1 MELWQEI
8 ISVIISNSIFAILFV
23 YLFYYQLRDSKRRE
37 EKYQKTIEQ
46 LSEHLGVIEQI
57 KEDVE
62 YLKDVVTPKRRK
74 KDEVNDQI
82 QTND

>member
-8 ISVIISNSIFAILFV
+8 ISVIISNGIFAILFV

-74 KDEVNDQI
+74 KDEVRDQI
-82 QTND
+82 QTHD

>member
-8 ISVIISNSIFAILFV
+8 VSVIISNGIFAILFV

-46 LSEHLGVIEQI
+46 LSQHLGVIEQI

-74 KDEVNDQI
+74 KDDVQTEV
-82 QTND
+82 QTSD

>member
-8 ISVIISNSIFAILFV
+8 ISVIISNGIFAILFV

-62 YLKDVVTPKRRK
+62 YLKDVVTPKRRR

-82 QTND
+82 QPND

>member
-8 ISVIISNSIFAILFV
+8 ISVIISNGIFAILFV

-62 YLKDVVTPKRRK
+62 YLKDVVTPKRRR
-74 KDEVNDQI
+74 KDEVRDQT

>member
-8 ISVIISNSIFAILFV
+8 VSVIISNGIFAILFV
-23 YLFYYQLRDSKRRE
+23 YLFYYQLKDSKRRE

-46 LSEHLGVIEQI
+46 LSQHLGVIEQI

-74 KDEVNDQI
+74 RDEVQTEV

>member
-8 ISVIISNSIFAILFV
+8 ISVIISNGIFTILFI

-62 YLKDVVTPKRRK
+62 YLKDVVTPKRRR

>member
-1 MELWQEI
+1 MDLWQEI
-8 ISVIISNSIFAILFV
+8 ISVIISNGIFAILFV

-74 KDEVNDQI
+74 KDEVHDQT

>member
-8 ISVIISNSIFAILFV
+8 ISVIISNGIFAILFV

-57 KEDVE
+57 KEDAE
-62 YLKDVVTPKRRK
+62 YLKDVVTPKRRR

>member
-8 ISVIISNSIFAILFV
+8 ISVIISNGIFAILFV

-62 YLKDVVTPKRRK
+62 YLKDVVTPKRRR
-74 KDEVNDQI
+74 KDEVNDRI

>member
-8 ISVIISNSIFAILFV
+8 ISVIISNGIFAILFV
-23 YLFYYQLRDSKRRE
+23 YLFYYQLKDSKRRE

-74 KDEVNDQI
+74 KDDI
-82 QTND
+82 QTEIQTSD

>member
-8 ISVIISNSIFAILFV
+8 ISVIISNGIFAILFV

>member
-8 ISVIISNSIFAILFV
+8 VSVIISNGIFAILFV
-23 YLFYYQLRDSKRRE
+23 YLFYYQLKDSKRRE

-46 LSEHLGVIEQI
+46 LSQHLGVIEQI

-74 KDEVNDQI
+74 RDEVQTEVQAND
-82 QTND
+82 

>member
-8 ISVIISNSIFAILFV
+8 VSVIISNGIFAILFV
-23 YLFYYQLRDSKRRE
+23 YLFYYQLKDSKRRE

-46 LSEHLGVIEQI
+46 LSQHLGVIEQI

-74 KDEVNDQI
+74 KDDVQTEV
-82 QTND
+82 QTGD

>member
-1 MELWQEI
+1 ML
-8 ISVIISNSIFAILFV
+8 LFV

-62 YLKDVVTPKRRK
+62 YLKDVVTPKRRR
-74 KDEVNDQI
+74 KDD
-82 QTND
+82 T

>member
-8 ISVIISNSIFAILFV
+8 ISVIISNGIFAILFV

-46 LSEHLGVIEQI
+46 LSEHLCVIEQI

-62 YLKDVVTPKRRK
+62 YLKDVVTPKRRR

>member
-8 ISVIISNSIFAILFV
+8 ISVIISNGIFAILFV

-57 KEDVE
+57 NEDVE
-62 YLKDVVTPKRRK
+62 YLKDVVTPKRRR

>member
-8 ISVIISNSIFAILFV
+8 ISVIISNGIFAILFV
-23 YLFYYQLRDSKRRE
+23 YLFYYQLKDSKRRE

-46 LSEHLGVIEQI
+46 LSQHIGVIEQI

-62 YLKDVVTPKRRK
+62 YLKDVVTPKRRN
-74 KDEVNDQI
+74 KDEVQAKVQAND
-82 QTND
+82 

>member
-8 ISVIISNSIFAILFV
+8 ISVIISNGIFAILFV

-62 YLKDVVTPKRRK
+62 YLKDVVTPKRRR
-74 KDEVNDQI
+74 KDEVYDQT

>member
-8 ISVIISNSIFAILFV
+8 ISVIISNGIFAILFV

-37 EKYQKTIEQ
+37 EKYQKIIEQ

-74 KDEVNDQI
+74 KDEVRDQT

>member
-1 MELWQEI
+1 MQLWQEI
-8 ISVIISNSIFAILFV
+8 ISVVISNGIFAILFV
-23 YLFYYQLRDSKRRE
+23 YLFYYQLKDSKRRE

-46 LSEHLGVIEQI
+46 LSQHIGVIEQI

-74 KDEVNDQI
+74 KDDVQTEV

>member
-8 ISVIISNSIFAILFV
+8 ISVIISNGIFAILFV

-46 LSEHLGVIEQI
+46 LSEHLGVIEQN

-62 YLKDVVTPKRRK
+62 YLKDVVTPKRRR

>member
-8 ISVIISNSIFAILFV
+8 ISVIISNGIFAILFV

-62 YLKDVVTPKRRK
+62 YLKDVVTPKRRRK
-74 KDEVNDQI
+74 GEVNDQI

>member
-8 ISVIISNSIFAILFV
+8 ISVIISNGIFAILFV

-46 LSEHLGVIEQI
+46 LSKHLGVIEQI

-62 YLKDVVTPKRRK
+62 YLKDVVTPKRRR

>member
-8 ISVIISNSIFAILFV
+8 ISVIISNGIFAILFV

-57 KEDVE
+57 KEDIE

>member
-8 ISVIISNSIFAILFV
+8 ISVIISNGIFAILFV

-37 EKYQKTIEQ
+37 EKYQNTIEQ

-62 YLKDVVTPKRRK
+62 YLKDVVTPKRRR

>member
-8 ISVIISNSIFAILFV
+8 ISVIISNGIFAILFV

-62 YLKDVVTPKRRK
+62 YLKDVVTPKRRR
-74 KDEVNDQI
+74 KDEVSDQI

>member
-8 ISVIISNSIFAILFV
+8 ISVIISNGIFAILFV

-74 KDEVNDQI
+74 KDEVRDQT

>member
-8 ISVIISNSIFAILFV
+8 ISVIISNGIFAILFV

-62 YLKDVVTPKRRK
+62 YLKDVVTPKRRR
-74 KDEVNDQI
+74 KDEVNDQT

>member
-8 ISVIISNSIFAILFV
+8 ISVIISNGIFAILFV

-62 YLKDVVTPKRRK
+62 YLKDVVTPKRRR

>member
-8 ISVIISNSIFAILFV
+8 ISVIISNGIFAILFV

-74 KDEVNDQI
+74 KDEVRDQI